1 MVAPDPSQLEST
13 PCVVCRGTHADVVLT
28 GHDNRRRLPGE
39 FSVVRC
45 RECGLAYINPRPTP
59 ENIGQYY
66 PSDYSY
72 HEAGPASA
80 ARQFYYRLFRRVPI
94 PRGGRVLDV
103 GCGGGSYLLHLRGL
117 GYEVAGVEP
126 NAEVAAYLRAQY
138 GLDVQPGLLLDVH
151 YPDASFDA
159 VTFWWVLEHAH
170 DPMAD
175 LREAH
180 RILKPGG
187 VVVVALQNFASL
199 GRHLFG
205 ADWHHVDIPTHLY
218 QFEPRTLRRALEEAG
233 FEPFRVRHDLIA
245 KDTAPSLGYRLG
257 LERSLDWWLPNL
269 VALPVDLLAWAV
281 RRSGL
286 ITAYARR
293 RP

>member
-126 NAEVAAYLRAQY
+126 NAEVAAYL
-138 GLDVQPGLLLDVH
+138 
-151 YPDASFDA
+151 
-159 VTFWWVLEHAH
+159 
-170 DPMAD
+170 
-175 LREAH
+175 
-180 RILKPGG
+180 
-187 VVVVALQNFASL
+187 
-199 GRHLFG
+199 
-205 ADWHHVDIPTHLY
+205 
-218 QFEPRTLRRALEEAG
+218 
-233 FEPFRVRHDLIA
+233 
-245 KDTAPSLGYRLG
+245 
-257 LERSLDWWLPNL
+257 
-269 VALPVDLLAWAV
+269 
-281 RRSGL
+281 
-286 ITAYARR
+286 
-293 RP
+293 